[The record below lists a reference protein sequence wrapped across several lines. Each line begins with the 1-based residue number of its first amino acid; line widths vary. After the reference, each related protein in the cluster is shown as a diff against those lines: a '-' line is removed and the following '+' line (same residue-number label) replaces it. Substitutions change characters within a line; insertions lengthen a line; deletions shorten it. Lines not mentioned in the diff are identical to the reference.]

1 MTLQEIIRSERLDE
15 RNLMIESLKQCGVS
29 DELIKRALDLVGA
42 WENTEHKEA
51 LSHGID
57 FLWQ

>member
-15 RNLMIESLKQCGVS
+15 RNLMIESLKQCGMS

-57 FLWQ
+57 FL

>member
-1 MTLQEIIRSERLDE
+1 
-15 RNLMIESLKQCGVS
+15 MIESLKQCGVS

-57 FLWQ
+57 FRRQ